1 MMWISVVSFQTSIN
15 RICFG
20 RTLFWMV
27 ETRFLGTIMKIPG
40 IKFACAIPPRIV
52 THQRPGTISQPNVDK
67 DYHLFQRYER
77 AIAIGGDL
85 YESYSS
91 RDFYKHVPPY
101 LIHSYENMVDPL
113 PGNPQQLHHSRDSK
127 FAEFCAQRCVTHR
140 SVGFSYTKTSMRGEE
155 INFVCR
161 MRSKS
166 IRLRKTPP
174 IHKCSFLNPLQG
186 NVAGFT
192 NGIGNQ
198 RSISP

>member
-1 MMWISVVSFQTSIN
+1 MCDTSTDCN
-15 RICFG
+15 SP
-20 RTLFWMV
+20 TS
-27 ETRFLGTIMKIPG
+27 
-40 IKFACAIPPRIV
+40 
-52 THQRPGTISQPNVDK
+52 GTISAASMSTRLS
-67 DYHLFQRYER
+67 LFQRYER

-127 FAEFCAQRCVTHR
+127 FAEFCAQRCVANDR
-140 SVGFSYTKTSMRGEE
+140 CVGFSYTKTSMRGEE

-166 IRLRKTPP
+166 IRLRKTPAYP
-174 IHKCSFLNPLQG
+174 QVFILKSFARERGGLHQWDWQPEINFSVKVKEIIRQHSPKSK
-186 NVAGFT
+186 
-192 NGIGNQ
+192 
-198 RSISP
+198 RMSI